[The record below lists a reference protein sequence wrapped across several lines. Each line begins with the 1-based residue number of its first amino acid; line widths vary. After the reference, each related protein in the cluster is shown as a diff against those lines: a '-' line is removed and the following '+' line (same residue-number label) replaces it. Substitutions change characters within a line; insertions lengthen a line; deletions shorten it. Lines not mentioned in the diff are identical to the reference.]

1 MAGSGSGYNNMPVYF
16 DYQNLYD
23 SQFRP
28 YGMHARNTGL
38 SLFFDRYLFQKLF
51 SVYDFTIPENWDPDY
66 FRYTLFV
73 MGYTIVFNTDR
84 FGVINNHGCLYG
96 RNVYYRP
103 TRAIVTNP
111 ALKGSSVNLD
121 IGTNCQIIKLAPD
134 YRGAYDVVS
143 TFSDIMALILESM
156 GTNLFNAKLAY
167 VFAADNKAAAES
179 FKAMF
184 SDIASGQPAVVIDKK
199 LFNAEGEPSWIQF
212 NQNLKQT
219 FLGNDLATFMA
230 SVESMFLSFIGIDNV
245 NFEKRERLTND
256 EVNANNQNTKAVAQV
271 WLESMRQSMNK
282 VNDMFGL
289 NLSVKLNRD
298 YQIREGVKN
307 AGITVNSDNV

>member
-84 FGVINNHGCLYG
+84 FGVINNHGALYG

-103 TRAIVTNP
+103 TRALVTNP

-156 GTNLFNAKLAY
+156 GTNLFNTKLAY

-199 LFNAEGEPSWIQF
+199 LFNSEGEPNWIQF

-219 FLGNDLATFMA
+219 FLGNDLSTFMA

-271 WLESMRQSMNK
+271 WLESMQQSMDK
-282 VNDMFGL
+282 VNDMFSL

-298 YQIREGVKN
+298 YQIREGANN
-307 AGITVNSDNV
+307 AGLNVNTDNV

>member
-271 WLESMRQSMNK
+271 WLEAMRQSMNK

>member
-51 SVYDFTIPENWDPDY
+51 SVYDFTIPDKWDPDY

-73 MGYTIVFNTDR
+73 MGYTIVFNTDK

-111 ALKGSSVNLD
+111 ALKGSSVNLN
-121 IGTNCQIIKLAPD
+121 IGETCQIIKLAPD

-143 TFSDIMALILESM
+143 TFSDIMAMILESM

-179 FKAMF
+179 FKVMF

-199 LFNAEGEPSWIQF
+199 LFNEEGEPKWVQF
-212 NQNLKQT
+212 NQNLKNT

-271 WLESMRQSMNK
+271 WLESMQQSMKK
-282 VNDMFGL
+282 VNDMFDL

-298 YQIREGVKN
+298 YQIREGANN
-307 AGITVNSDNV
+307 AGVNVNSDNV